1 MIADTLIQE
10 ILDRLAL
17 GQRVRRLVPGGG
29 RLDVDRPL
37 PFLCVYRKPDWTTDN
52 AVGQL
57 ISTEAS
63 YLIAAGGKQ
72 WRANGMRLVEPVVT
86 QLAERF
92 QSFLIL
98 EIWEQPH
105 QLVDPT
111 THEESGEPLLPR
123 MQFRIHANT
132 KHPPE
137 ETVNVLAKA
146 LAKIRLFK
154 QLAKVEEVADTQVAP
169 PGMKPV
175 LPPSVAR
182 RTRTHIIGVE
192 LKPAYRDPQTGDS
205 FPTAVRSLRR
215 GLGRSMNRA
224 FLAFARYHTN
234 IQPRHYHTL
243 GRRSFVKAVWEVD
256 RQLAEI
262 ESSFDLLLS
271 ATPTNAD
278 AAWLEFKRSLF
289 QNSPKFRYHPPT
301 VDPIDLK
308 RRLFDVPIN
317 RIEDAT
323 TADLFRQKQDEL
335 DRKITML
342 ADIDT
347 PRFLLG
353 SRQVFDDPSDA
364 LVDLAREL
372 LTAIRPRTR
381 SQGKSRRIPVDEF
394 VEHAR
399 REIELYRQTDPRF
412 MPSVSVKEDFYSG
425 LIVSRGNLFVGK
437 GTAVT
442 ENRVD
447 ALLQHEVGIHLV
459 TYHNG
464 SAQPFRQLAVGL
476 AGYDGLQEGL
486 AVLAE
491 YFAGGLDRVRLRLL
505 AARVLGVKA
514 LLDGAT
520 FTETFGQLRNDYRLA
535 QRTAYLVAMRVY
547 RGGGLTK
554 DASYLSGLVEVL
566 NYLRDGGELEPLLVG
581 KMAADHVPLIN
592 ELRFRE
598 VLQPPPLRPRFL
610 QYPTFAQKMAYV
622 RSGVHVL
629 DLMKEE
635 KR

>member
-1 MIADTLIQE
+1 MIADALIQE
-10 ILDRLAL
+10 ILERLAL
-17 GQRVRRLVPGGG
+17 GLRVRRQVPGGG
-29 RLDVDRPL
+29 RLHVDRPL

-52 AVGQL
+52 VVGQL

-63 YLIAAGGKQ
+63 YLIASGGRQ
-72 WRANGMRLVEPVVT
+72 WRSNGMKLIEPVVT

-92 QSFLIL
+92 QSFLVL

-105 QLVDPT
+105 QLVDPD

-123 MQFRIHANT
+123 MAFQIHANS
-132 KHPPE
+132 KNPPD
-137 ETVNVLAKA
+137 ETVNVLTKA
-146 LAKIRLFK
+146 LTKIRLFK
-154 QLAKVEEVADTQVAP
+154 QLAEVTQVATAQVAP
-169 PGMKPV
+169 QGMKPV
-175 LPPSVAR
+175 LTSSLAR
-182 RTRTHIIGVE
+182 RIGAHIIGVE
-192 LKPAYRDPQTGDS
+192 LKPAYRDPRTGLAY
-205 FPTAVRSLRR
+205 PTAVRSLRR

-278 AAWLEFKRSLF
+278 AAWLEFKRSQF
-289 QNSPKFRYHPPT
+289 QTPPKFRYHPPT

-347 PRFLLG
+347 PSFLLG
-353 SRQVFDDPSDA
+353 SRQVFDDPDST
-364 LVDLAREL
+364 LVDLAREV
-372 LTAIRPRTR
+372 LTAIPPRPRG
-381 SQGKSRRIPVDEF
+381 QGKARMIPVGEF
-394 VEHAR
+394 IERAR
-399 REIELYRQTDPRF
+399 REIDIYHRADPRF
-412 MPSVSVKEDFYSG
+412 LPSVSVKDDFYSG
-425 LIVSRGNLFVGK
+425 LIVSSGHLFVGK
-437 GTAVT
+437 GTAIA

-464 SAQPFRQLAVGL
+464 SSQPFRQLAVGL

-491 YFAGGLDRVRLRLL
+491 YFAGGLDQARLRIL
-505 AARVLGVKA
+505 AARVLGVKRM
-514 LLDGAT
+514 LEGAT
-520 FTETFGQLRNDYRLA
+520 FVETCRELREGYALA
-535 QRTAYLVAMRVY
+535 QRTAYIVAMRVY

-566 NYLRDGGELEPLLVG
+566 DYLRDGGELDPLLVG

-592 ELRFRE
+592 ELRLRE

-610 QYPTFAQKMAYV
+610 EYPAFSQKMAHV